1 MTEKIEPMTAAE
13 YRNECDTTAGF
24 VQRTLAA
31 LEEREALLGAS
42 NGVSAE
48 TVDQMLAEATQRN
61 AHARLGSLVAAIRE
75 HKMFDCIAVFPRD
88 KRDPLYGFP
97 DANGLTNALAHLDSL
112 LPKEPEVVVGPSG
125 RQYRAVAGKLESRN
139 PNLANEWFPLTHI
152 AVADAPVVAA
162 LLARQEGKDG

>member
-13 YRNECDTTAGF
+13 YRKANRTALGMYPGGWSN
-24 VQRTLAA
+24 RILAA
-31 LEEREALLGAS
+31 LEDREANL
-42 NGVSAE
+42 
-48 TVDQMLAEATQRN
+48 

-112 LPKEPEVVVGPSG
+112 LPKEPEVAPSG
-125 RQYRAVAGKLESRN
+125 FTYGPNKDWDGALFQWKNGKSWCG
-139 PNLANEWFPLTHI
+139 PIQSAYDDHI
-152 AVADAPVVAA
+152 PPADAPVVAA
-162 LLARQEGKDG
+162 LLAGGGK